1 MEEITM
7 AEFFAKFE
15 AVWQAIWAYIYAV
28 LGYWNKEED
37 TDAEVEA

>member
-15 AVWQAIWAYIYAV
+15 EIWAVVWEYIYKV
-28 LGYWNKEED
+28 LEYFGVEEIKPV
-37 TDAEVEA
+37 A